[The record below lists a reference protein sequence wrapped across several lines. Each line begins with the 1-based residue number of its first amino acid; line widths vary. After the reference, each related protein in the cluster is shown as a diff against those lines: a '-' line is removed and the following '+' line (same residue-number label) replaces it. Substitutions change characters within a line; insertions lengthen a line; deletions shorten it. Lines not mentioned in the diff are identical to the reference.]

1 LIQEIVVT
9 NFKNYESARAVF
21 TPKLNF
27 ITGLNGS
34 GKTNL
39 LDAIHYVCVTKSV
52 NTARDIFNV
61 RFGNDFF
68 RIEAK
73 IVKDTEVHEVVIK
86 VRPGKLKEVA
96 LNGKSLDKLA
106 GHIGFQPVVILVPGN
121 QSLIE
126 GASAERRRF
135 LDFYLS
141 QTDRPYMEAL
151 MQYNRILHQRN
162 ALLKTYGR
170 NTDPVLLSSYSEKM
184 APLAL
189 EISDAR
195 KLFLSTLNPLVA
207 VLTGK
212 VSNMRDH
219 VSLHYKSD
227 LQGMDFMEV
236 AKNSLDHDKILGRT
250 SRGVHRDDMVLN
262 LEEGPLR
269 RFGSQGQR
277 KSYLIALHLALR
289 DYLLKHTDVAPLIL
303 LDDIF
308 DKLDDERVIS
318 LLNILGQD
326 DYGQVFITD
335 ARDKRVS
342 DICGQLGWESKV
354 FTITDGK
361 ISSTEEYNIGG

>member
-1 LIQEIVVT
+1 MISEIQVT
-9 NFKNYESARAVF
+9 NFKNYESAHVVF

-39 LDAIHYVCVTKSV
+39 LDAIHYICVTKSV
-52 NTARDIFNV
+52 NTARDVYNA
-61 RFGNDFF
+61 RFGSDFF

-73 IVKDTEVHEVVIK
+73 IVKEAQSHEVVMK
-86 VRPGKLKEVA
+86 VRPGKLKEVS
-96 LNGKSLDKLA
+96 LNGTLLDKLSD
-106 GHIGFQPVVILVPGN
+106 HIGFQPVVILTPGD

-141 QTDRPYMEAL
+141 QTDRSYMNAI
-151 MQYNRILHQRN
+151 MQYNRVLHQRN

-170 NTDPVLLSSYSEKM
+170 NTDDVLLNSYSEKM

-189 EISDAR
+189 QISNAR
-195 KLFLSTLNPLVA
+195 RSFLNTLNPLV
-207 VLTGK
+207 VDLTAK
-212 VSNMRDH
+212 VSNMRDY
-219 VSLHYKSD
+219 VSLEYKSD
-227 LQGMDFMEV
+227 LKGMDFMEV
-236 AKNSLDHDKILGRT
+236 ATSTLDHDKILGRT
-250 SRGVHRDDMVLN
+250 SRGVHRDDMVFK
-262 LEEGPLR
+262 LEEGALR

-289 DYLLKHTDVAPLIL
+289 DYLVRHTDNAPLVL

-326 DYGQVFITD
+326 DFGQVFITD
-335 ARDKRVS
+335 ARDERVGN
-342 DICGQLGWESKV
+342 ICAKLRWESRV
-354 FTITDGK
+354 FSIEEGRIKSVD
-361 ISSTEEYNIGG
+361 EYNLGG

>member
-1 LIQEIVVT
+1 MISEIFVT
-9 NFKNYESARAVF
+9 NFKNYESAHAVF

-39 LDAIHYVCVTKSV
+39 LDAIHYICVTKSV
-52 NTARDIFNV
+52 NTARDVFNV
-61 RFGNDFF
+61 RFGSDFF

-73 IVKDTEVHEVVIK
+73 IVKDARIHDVVIK
-86 VRPGKLKEVA
+86 VRPGKLKEVSV
-96 LNGKSLDKLA
+96 NGNALDKLVE
-106 GHIGFQPVVILVPGN
+106 HIGFQPVVILTPGD
-121 QSLIE
+121 QSLID

-141 QTDRPYMEAL
+141 QTDRSYL
-151 MQYNRILHQRN
+151 NVLIQYNRILHQRN

-170 NTDPVLLSSYSEKM
+170 NTDVVLLISYSEKM
-184 APLAL
+184 APLAF
-189 EISDAR
+189 EITNAR
-195 KLFLSTLNPLVA
+195 QSFLATLDPLVSE
-207 VLTGK
+207 LTGK
-212 VSNMRDH
+212 VSNMRDD

-227 LQGMDFMEV
+227 LKGLDFMKLAE
-236 AKNSLDHDKILGRT
+236 STLDHDKILGRT
-250 SRGVHRDDMVLN
+250 SRGVHRDDMIFKLDN
-262 LEEGPLR
+262 SALR

-289 DYLLKHTDVAPLIL
+289 DYLISRTDNAPLIL

-308 DKLDDERVIS
+308 DKLDDQRVIA

-342 DICGQLGWESKV
+342 DICAQLKWQSKV
-354 FTITDGK
+354 FTIKDGK
-361 ISSTEEYNIGG
+361 IAAEVEYNLGV

>member
-1 LIQEIVVT
+1 M
-9 NFKNYESARAVF
+9 Y
-21 TPKLNF
+21 
-27 ITGLNGS
+27 
-34 GKTNL
+34 
-39 LDAIHYVCVTKSV
+39 
-52 NTARDIFNV
+52 NV
-61 RFGNDFF
+61 RFGSDFF

-73 IVKDTEVHEVVIK
+73 IVKEAKSSAVVMK
-86 VRPGKLKEVA
+86 VRPGKLKDVSV
-96 LNGKSLDKLA
+96 NGKSVDKLA
-106 GHIGFQPVVILVPGN
+106 GHIGFQPVVILSPGD

-135 LDFYLS
+135 MDFYLS
-141 QTDRPYMEAL
+141 QTDRSYLRAL
-151 MQYNRILHQRN
+151 MQYNRTLHQRN

-170 NTDPVLLSSYSEKM
+170 NTDGVLLKSYSEKM

-195 KLFLSTLNPLVA
+195 RSFLATLNPLVIN
-207 VLTGK
+207 LTEK

-219 VSLHYKSD
+219 VSLEYKSD
-227 LQGMDFMEV
+227 LRGLDFMDV
-236 AKNSLDHDKILGRT
+236 AESTLDHDMILGRT
-250 SRGVHRDDMVLN
+250 SRGVHRDDMIFK
-262 LEEGPLR
+262 LEDGALR

-289 DYLLKHTDVAPLIL
+289 DFLVNHTDNAPLIL

-335 ARDKRVS
+335 ARDERVS
-342 DICGQLGWESKV
+342 DICTQLKWQSKV
-354 FTITDGK
+354 FTIEDGK
-361 ISSTEEYNIGG
+361 ITGEEEFNLEG